1 MRPHHR
7 GLAAVA
13 ALLTLTAC
21 GQSATDPTSAA
32 GDGDAL
38 VFAAVPSEE
47 SSSLQQGYEP
57 IIAMLEAETGRTVE
71 FQNATDY
78 AAVIEGMRAGKID
91 IAQFGPF
98 SYVLAKNQGA
108 KITPIGAQVDG
119 PDEEPGYQSYG
130 IAPAGSPI
138 TGLEAFRGKQVC
150 FVDPSSTSGYLYP
163 TAGLLEAG
171 INPETDVTP
180 VFAGGHDASVLAVAS
195 GQCDAGFA
203 YDTMVDSQLIEKG
216 SIQPGQIATVWK
228 SETIAG
234 SPVAI
239 ADDLPAD
246 VRRTLTTAFQEK
258 ANQDY
263 LKANG
268 FCSGECTLGDE
279 DSWGYRPVDDA
290 LYDGVREVCDIT
302 KNKSC
307 TEA

>member
-7 GLAAVA
+7 GPAAVA

-130 IAPAGSPI
+130 HHPGRLPDHRP
-138 TGLEAFRGKQVC
+138 GGVPRQ
-150 FVDPSSTSGYLYP
+150 
-163 TAGLLEAG
+163 AGLLRR
-171 INPETDVTP
+171 PELHVRLPLPDGRAP
-180 VFAGGHDASVLAVAS
+180 RGRD
-195 GQCDAGFA
+195 
-203 YDTMVDSQLIEKG
+203 
-216 SIQPGQIATVWK
+216 QPGDRRHPGVRGRARRLGPRGGQR
-228 SETIAG
+228 
-234 SPVAI
+234 P
-239 ADDLPAD
+239 
-246 VRRTLTTAFQEK
+246 VRRRVRL
-258 ANQDY
+258 
-263 LKANG
+263 
-268 FCSGECTLGDE
+268 
-279 DSWGYRPVDDA
+279 RH
-290 LYDGVREVCDIT
+290 DG
-302 KNKSC
+302 
-307 TEA
+307 